1 MKAEDIIV
9 FTVTFG
15 VGDSNIQELFRD
27 CATEPGNYF
36 NTTSSSKTELY
47 DAFSAIGQRLSNLRV
62 VE

>member
-1 MKAEDIIV
+1 MKAEGIII

-15 VGDSNIQELFRD
+15 VSNKNTQDLFRN

-47 DAFSAIGQRLSNLRV
+47 DAFSTIGQRLSNLRV